1 MHTPSA
7 MNRPVAVASQKH
19 PLINRSFGLLWTGQT
34 ISLIGTQI
42 TGGGLQIAAVLALQ
56 ATPIQMS
63 LLAALSFIPTLAIGL
78 LAGALVD
85 RLRRRPILIMAD
97 LLRALLLLL
106 IPLAAVPGWLR
117 IEHIYII
124 TMLASTLGVFF
135 EVAYGAFLPTLLPAG
150 RLVEGNSKLSASE
163 SLAEIA
169 GPSLAG
175 LLIQAFT
182 APIAILF
189 DSLSFLF
196 SALFLGLIRIQE
208 PKPLPASPRTTLWRE
223 VREGW
228 HFLWRHPLLRPLAAC
243 SASSNFCGG
252 TFVALYT
259 LYIVRV
265 LGLTPAV
272 YGLLGTMAGAGA
284 LLGAL
289 VAAGLARHIRPG
301 PLLVGSRLLYGTMAA
316 LTPLLGSR
324 ELPIIALLLGA
335 QLLGGLGSILYVIRE
350 VSLRQEVI
358 PDRFLGRVNACA
370 SFITAGATLSGSLL
384 AGMVSEFIGIRL
396 TLIAGACG
404 MALSAAWLFWTPS
417 LFRAAGHTS
426 KKYSEE

>member
-1 MHTPSA
+1 MRTPSD
-7 MNRPVAVASQKH
+7 MNRPVAVAGQKH
-19 PLINRSFGLLWTGQT
+19 FLINRSFGLLWTGQT
-34 ISLIGTQI
+34 ISLIGSQI

-56 ATPIQMS
+56 ATPVQMS
-63 LLAALSFIPTLAIGL
+63 LLAASSFIPTLAIGL

-106 IPLAAVPGWLR
+106 IPLAALLGWLR
-117 IEHIYII
+117 IEYIYII
-124 TMLASTLGVFF
+124 TVLTSTLGVFF
-135 EVAYGAFLPTLLPAG
+135 EVSYGAFLPTLLPAG

-175 LLIQAFT
+175 LLIQILT
-182 APIAILF
+182 APVAILF

-208 PKPLPASPRTTLWRE
+208 PKPLPTFPRTTLWRE

-228 HFLWRHPLLRPLAAC
+228 HFLWRHPLLRPLAAS

-284 LLGAL
+284 LLTPPAP
-289 VAAGLARHIRPG
+289 PG
-301 PLLVGSRLLYGTMAA
+301 R
-316 LTPLLGSR
+316 
-324 ELPIIALLLGA
+324 
-335 QLLGGLGSILYVIRE
+335 
-350 VSLRQEVI
+350 
-358 PDRFLGRVNACA
+358 RFLRRIRSCRPQDEGRP
-370 SFITAGATLSGSLL
+370 LP
-384 AGMVSEFIGIRL
+384 R
-396 TLIAGACG
+396 
-404 MALSAAWLFWTPS
+404 
-417 LFRAAGHTS
+417 
-426 KKYSEE
+426 